1 MTSAITT
8 PKTTPLSVVVEK
20 NGSKPNKPNMAWCTV
35 CVCTLGGS
43 IPRHVTSISA
53 GGLGN
58 LRADVAMSL
67 SVFRMYKKAMQM
79 GFQIRANGDRDY
91 PLQVFKP
98 L

>member
-1 MTSAITT
+1 MVH
-8 PKTTPLSVVVEK
+8 SVRLYT
-20 NGSKPNKPNMAWCTV
+20 W
-35 CVCTLGGS
+35 GS

-67 SVFRMYKKAMQM
+67 SVLRMYKKAMQM
-79 GFQIRANGDRDY
+79 GFQTRANGDRY
-91 PLQVFKP
+91 YTLQVCKP